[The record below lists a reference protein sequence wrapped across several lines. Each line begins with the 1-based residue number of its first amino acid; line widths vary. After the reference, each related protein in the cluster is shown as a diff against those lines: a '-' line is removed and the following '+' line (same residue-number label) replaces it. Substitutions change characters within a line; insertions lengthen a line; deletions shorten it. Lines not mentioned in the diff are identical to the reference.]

1 MLITFKCK
9 AYANVILFGDIGLEL
24 LKMMGHS
31 STNNGAILASDVPAA
46 LNRLK
51 AAIEIERS
59 SPIIEEREDDNDEQ
73 AVVDQPVS
81 LVHRALPLI
90 ELLSAAEK
98 QACNVIWE
106 ATGDIAP

>member
-9 AYANVILFGDIGLEL
+9 AYANVILFGDIGLQM

-31 STNNGAILASDVPAA
+31 GTVNGAILAADVPAA
-46 LNRLK
+46 LNQLK
-51 AAIEIERS
+51 AAIDIERS
-59 SPIIEEREDDNDEQ
+59 APTIEEREDDDEEQ
-73 AVVDQPVS
+73 EVIDPPVS

-98 QACNVIWE
+98 QSCNVMWE
-106 ATGDIAP
+106 ATGNTTP